1 YSDQIAA
8 LANYQPQFQTARIY
22 AADGSVIAELIGQ
35 GAGDRRRVSLSDIS
49 PYMIHALIS
58 TENERFYNDPGWD
71 PIAIGRAFLENLAA
85 GEIQQGASTIT
96 QQIARNLILQD
107 TTVSAERKLQEIV
120 IAAEIAQ
127 RYDKNFILELYLN
140 EFFFGNQSYG
150 VEAAS
155 QFYFGHSATELNLP
169 EAAMLAGLLQ
179 APATYDPVINR
190 QAAFDRMNVVLNQM
204 AQVGCLQY
212 SFAPYNTPQ
221 GFCVTQAD
229 ITSPRV
235 VLQKAQV

>member
-1 YSDQIAA
+1 
-8 LANYQPQFQTARIY
+8 

-120 IAAEIAQ
+120 LAAEIAQ
-127 RYDKNFILELYLN
+127 QYDKNFILELYLN
-140 EFFFGNQSYG
+140 EFFFGNNSYG
-150 VEAAS
+150 IEAAS
-155 QFYFGHSATELNLP
+155 QFYFGHSASDLNLP
-169 EAAMLAGLLQ
+169 EAALLIGIIQ
-179 APATYDPVINR
+179 SPAAYDPVINR
-190 QAAFDRMNVVLNQM
+190 EASFDRMDQVMELM
-204 AQVGCLQY
+204 ADVGCLQ
-212 SFAPYNTPQ
+212 FQHAPYLGQ
-221 GFCVTQAD
+221 EFCVTASD
-229 ITSPRV
+229 IHSG
-235 VLQKAQV
+235 Q